1 MGYWPKYVSVA
12 KRREQ
17 AAKEVKSA
25 KKSGYRLN
33 PVVVEGRTI
42 AHTFW
47 GKAWCDF
54 LENYSDY
61 DNRLPRGRTYARNG
75 SIIDLQI
82 SKGVVKAQVVGS
94 SLYKIT
100 IEIEPMDSR
109 KWKSLVATCSGKID
123 SMIELLQGKFS
134 KSVMST
140 IIDQGSG
147 FFPEPSEISMRCT
160 CPDHASLCKHI
171 AAVFYGIGACLDH
184 KPEWLFTL
192 RHVDHLELITTAAT
206 GNISGSGADV
216 LEEESLSALFGI
228 EIAESLLHSTPL
240 PAKKEPLP
248 EVKKAVEK
256 SPPLEPF
263 YLTLAQV
270 ADLLETSRPKLSKLL
285 AENLIPFQRVGRQK
299 LITLEE
305 AIKYREKAGLA
316 PQEGKYL

>member
-12 KRREQ
+12 KRRAQ

-25 KKSGYRLN
+25 QKHGYRLN
-33 PVVVEGRTI
+33 PVVVAGRTI

-100 IEIEPMDSR
+100 IEIQPMDSQ
-109 KWKSLVATCSGKID
+109 KWKALVTRCSGKIE

-134 KSVMST
+134 NSVMST
-140 IIDQGSG
+140 MVDQGSG
-147 FFPEPSEISMRCT
+147 LFPKPSEISMRCT
-160 CPDHASLCKHI
+160 CPDHAGLCKHI
-171 AAVFYGIGACLDH
+171 AAIFYGIGACLDH

-206 GNISGSGADV
+206 CDISGSGADV

-228 EIAESLLHSTPL
+228 EIAQSKPLSALSPAKNKPL
-240 PAKKEPLP
+240 PKAKG
-248 EVKKAVEK
+248 VQT
-256 SPPLEPF
+256 SPPVDPV
-263 YLTLAQV
+263 YLTLAEV
-270 ADLLETSRPKLSKLL
+270 AHLLEISRPKLSKLL
-285 AENLIPFQRVGRQK
+285 AKNLISFQLTGRQK
-299 LITLEE
+299 LVTIEE
-305 AIKYREKAGLA
+305 VIKYRNKTGLA
-316 PQEGKYL
+316 PS